1 MKRSSQGDSSDPDGI
16 GDIRQKQIWKKWN
29 KKVPPKQIAAETGE
43 SVETVYRTLAKMQK
57 ALTKRIGVE
66 KHERRET

>member
-16 GDIRQKQIWKKWN
+16 GDIRQKQIWNKWN
-29 KKVPPKQIAAETGE
+29 EKVPLKQIAAETGE
-43 SVETVYRTLAKMQK
+43 SVETVYRTLANMQK

-66 KHERRET
+66 EHERRET